1 MAKREYM
8 AYLLRLWREKR
19 NGSWRATLENPNNGE
34 RAGFATL
41 SELVTFLE
49 SKTGEMI
56 QVQVDLP
63 KIKEVDT
70 PGKPNNQ

>member
-19 NGSWRATLENPNNGE
+19 NGSWRAMLENPNNGE

-56 QVQVDLP
+56 QVQVELP
-63 KIKEVDT
+63 KSKAVDT
-70 PGKPNNQ
+70 PVENNNS